1 VPTSPP
7 PTDGQSAQILERLR
21 ASLAGRY
28 ELEGEIGRGGMATVY
43 LARDLR
49 HDRHVAVKVLPPELS
64 TAIAAERF
72 VFEIRTA
79 AQLLHPHILGLIDS
93 GDADGVLYYIMPH
106 VSGESLRD
114 KLERERRLTVEE
126 AARITR
132 EVASALT
139 YAQEH
144 GVVHRDIK
152 PENVLLVD
160 GTHAMVSDF
169 GLSRAILRSAD
180 RRLTQSR
187 HVVGTVFYMSPEQAG
202 SDGTLDGRSD
212 IYSLGCV
219 LYEMLAG
226 RPPFDAES
234 DLAVLARHLRERPP
248 RLASQHVDV
257 PDAVERVIHRALE
270 KDPDRR
276 YQTASD
282 LSRDLDVAI
291 SGGGRPWYARGLFPP
306 RRARYTGGLG
316 TGLIAL
322 AVLVCLAGA
331 AGLALVTPMA
341 KPVRARIAAL
351 WSAPL
356 DSSRY
361 AILPFRRSAD
371 TPREMTPELM
381 LHDAFAR
388 WSGVNV
394 VEQFQV
400 RDAVSRLDTLHLG
413 ARDARAVS
421 GSFGAGRYVWGD
433 LATVGDSL
441 RIHASLYDAATG
453 SQLHDITIKLD
464 RASLAHD
471 EPYRRIAD
479 ALLFH
484 GMAAVAHEQSD
495 AGTTSYA
502 ARWAFLRGQLALQEW
517 NLATA
522 DSAFAQALADDA
534 NFAAAYLW
542 LAQVRGWTSDNPQQW
557 RVLAGNAVARH
568 AQLPEHDQKLAS
580 ALLHMS
586 RGEYPRACAL
596 YQGLRATDPHDFTA
610 AYGLGECVRR
620 DDVVV
625 ADARSPS
632 GWRFRASRFQA
643 MNAYRDALELL
654 PSINKA
660 FRAHAFER
668 LRGILLTD
676 ASMRVWGRALPPDTT
691 RFRTAP
697 SWQGDSLVLIP
708 FPTGLEQLAP
718 ERTLSATT
726 VEAVD
731 HQRVMFR
738 DLAAS
743 WRRTFPDE
751 VVPREA
757 MTVALELLGD
767 STALDTLREA
777 RRLASDDEQRIRL
790 AAEEVWLRVKFG
802 VPDNVASLTMARELA
817 DSLLRAGLRAPS
829 SSDELLANLAVLSG
843 KADAAATLA
852 RRAAEQER
860 PWGTLPARTSSSA
873 RALLVFSTLGGP
885 ADSLRGLEPHVAAE
899 IRAAVASKQQYAVFS
914 ALLGQAAGLSFP
926 IYRFESLTVLAGHDN
941 PILDAQAAYAKGDL
955 GGAHQILE
963 NEQKFRASVRPA
975 DMTLDITYSGAWTL
989 AAIGD
994 RAAAVQWLDPVLN
1007 AAQLYPPQVISR
1019 LANAGALMRAMIL
1032 RAELARASGDSAT
1045 ARRWARP
1052 VAILWRDADPFLRS
1066 VVREMQMI
1074 TSGRARPAELTN

>member
-1 VPTSPP
+1 
-7 PTDGQSAQILERLR
+7 
-21 ASLAGRY
+21 
-28 ELEGEIGRGGMATVY
+28 MATVY

-49 HDRHVAVKVLPPELS
+49 HDRHVAVKVLPPDLS

-114 KLERERRLTVEE
+114 KLKREQRLTVEE

-139 YAQEH
+139 YAHEH

-169 GLSRAILRSAD
+169 GLARAILRSAD
-180 RRLTQSR
+180 HRLTQSR
-187 HVVGTVFYMSPEQAG
+187 HVVGTAFYMSPEQAG
-202 SDGTLDGRSD
+202 TDGTLDGRSD

-226 RPPFDAES
+226 RPPFNAES
-234 DLAVLARHLRERPP
+234 ELAVLARHLTEPPP

-257 PDAVERVIHRALE
+257 PAAVDRVIHRALE

-276 YQTASD
+276 YQTASE

-291 SGGGRPWYARGLFPP
+291 SGEGRPWYARGLFPP
-306 RRARYTGGLG
+306 RGARPAGGLG
-316 TGLIAL
+316 AGLIAL

-341 KPVRARIAAL
+341 RPVRARIAAL

-361 AILPFRRSAD
+361 AILPFRRGAD
-371 TPREMTPELM
+371 APREMTPELM

-388 WSGVNV
+388 WRGVNV

-400 RDAVSRLDTLHLG
+400 RDAVSRLDTLHLLT
-413 ARDARAVS
+413 RDAQAVS

-433 LATVGDSL
+433 LAMVGDSL
-441 RIHASLYDAATG
+441 RIHASLYDATTG

-464 RASLAHD
+464 RASLAQD

-484 GMAAVAHEQSD
+484 DVAAVGNEQRD

-502 ARWAFLRGQLALQEW
+502 ARLAFLRGQLALQEW
-517 NLATA
+517 DLATA
-522 DSAFAQALADDA
+522 DSAFSQAIADDA

-568 AQLPEHDQKLAS
+568 AQLPEREQKLAS
-580 ALLHMS
+580 ALLHMA
-586 RGEYPRACAL
+586 RGEFPRACAL
-596 YQGLRATDPHDFTA
+596 YQELRASDPHDFA
-610 AYGLGECVRR
+610 AVYGRGECVRR
-620 DDVVV
+620 DSIVV

-632 GWRFRASRFQA
+632 GWRFRGSRFQA
-643 MNAYRDALELL
+643 MDAYRDAFELL
-654 PSINKA
+654 PSIHKA
-660 FRAHAFER
+660 FRARAFER
-668 LRGILLTD
+668 LRGIFMTA
-676 ASMRVWGRALPPDTT
+676 ASTWVRGRALSPDTT
-691 RFRTAP
+691 RFRAVP

-708 FPTGLEQLAP
+708 FPAGPAPSAP
-718 ERTLSATT
+718 ERTLSATD
-726 VEAVD
+726 AVD

-738 DLAAS
+738 DVAAS
-743 WRRTFPDE
+743 WRRTFPDD
-751 VVPREA
+751 VMPREA
-757 MTVALELLGD
+757 MAVALELLGD

-777 RRLASDDEQRIRL
+777 RRLASDDGQRIRL
-790 AAEEVWLRVKFG
+790 AAQEVWLRVKFG
-802 VPDNVASLTMARELA
+802 VPDNLAGLAKARDLA
-817 DSLLRAGLRAPS
+817 DSLLQHAMVAPTD
-829 SSDELLANLAVLSG
+829 SDEMLASLAVLSG
-843 KADAAATLA
+843 KANVAAALA
-852 RRAAEQER
+852 RRAAEEAR
-860 PWGTLPARTSSSA
+860 PWGMLPVRTTSSA
-873 RALLVFSTLGGP
+873 RALLIFSTLGGP
-885 ADSLRGLEPHVAAE
+885 ADSLRALEPRVAAE
-899 IRAAVASKQQYAVFS
+899 IHSAVATRQQYAVFS
-914 ALLGQAAGLSFP
+914 GLLGQAAGLAFP
-926 IYRFESLTVLAGHDN
+926 VYKFESFTVLTGHDN

-955 GGAHQILE
+955 AGAHRILE
-963 NEQKFRASVRPA
+963 DEQRFRASGRPA

-989 AAIGD
+989 AALGD
-994 RAAAVQWLDPVLN
+994 RAAAVAWLDPVLN
-1007 AAQLYPPQVISR
+1007 AAQLYPPEVISR

-1052 VAILWRDADPFLRS
+1052 VAILWRDADPFLRAT
-1066 VVREMQMI
+1066 VREMQMM
-1074 TSGRARPAELTN
+1074 TSGRARPAELAN